1 MTVHSDWLGSVTVA
15 DSSAFARA
23 AFEKLDRLLFALQ
36 PAALD
41 RLRSTARFDDT
52 SAQIVLHHVSGKDWL
67 GVDLHYSED
76 LGGMFNPLGYE
87 EYYQLRGDPPV
98 EQDALDDLAVVLTS
112 AYTIEETWWRGRRI
126 RTVVKQTSGGEEV
139 GVSVSGWP
147 LLPPRWLLPANQLS
161 VRRDSLSYGGR
172 PTSN

>member
-1 MTVHSDWLGSVTVA
+1 MTAHSDWLGSVTVT
-15 DSSAFARA
+15 DSASARA
-23 AFEKLDRLLFALQ
+23 ALEKLDRLLSTLQ

-41 RLRSTARFDDT
+41 RLRSTARFDD
-52 SAQIVLHHVSGKDWL
+52 SSVQINLHHISRKDWL
-67 GVDLHYSED
+67 GVDLHYSEA
-76 LGGMFNPLGYE
+76 LGGMFNPLGHE

-112 AYTIEETWWRGRRI
+112 TYAIEETWWKGQHI
-126 RTVVKQTSGGEEV
+126 RTVVKQTSGGEEI

-147 LLPPRWLLPANQLS
+147 LLPPKWLLPRDQLS

-172 PTSN
+172 PASS